1 MTTTTFSLAGIV
13 SQEDEMLHYE
23 HPRSGTK
30 LIFSTSG
37 HLINKTLSF
46 IKVIDQLADI
56 AEVNKKMGFFVA
68 DEVMA
73 IVMSP
78 KDVIRIMTNCVY
90 REFMLVDNY
99 YKFVK
104 KELTRLSSRRG
115 RKAIRRETH
124 GAAVKHGMGP
134 VKLELTE
141 SPVLQFITSF
151 MATIWH
157 HTLNDTLPEVELAFG
172 GEVLVN
178 PHSIYSLITTKPN
191 PHNPDYTTISILT
204 GNEGEPLPDKLF
216 TQGAAG
222 AFKLVPPTKQNKK
235 KRRRRK

>member
-1 MTTTTFSLAGIV
+1 MTTTTFSLAGIL
-13 SQEDEMLHYE
+13 SQEGDMLSYE

-73 IVMSP
+73 IVMCP

-99 YKFVK
+99 YEFVK

-115 RKAIRRETH
+115 RKAIRRETK
-124 GAAVKHGMGP
+124 GTTTGP
-134 VKLELTE
+134 IKLELAE

-151 MATIWH
+151 MATLWH

-204 GNEGEPLPDKLF
+204 GNEGEPLPDMLF
-216 TQGAAG
+216 TQAV
-222 AFKLVPPTKQNKK
+222 KVIQQKKQNKK